1 MIFII
6 LNASLFIM
14 NNFMEET
21 KILILYFLSYHIII
35 GLDKA
40 PSLFCLNNNI
50 YYIVVLSSLYCKFG
64 ISELTLA
71 ILSLKYKAFL
81 SFFYE

>member
-40 PSLFCLNNNI
+40 FEP
-50 YYIVVLSSLYCKFG
+50 
-64 ISELTLA
+64 
-71 ILSLKYKAFL
+71 FL
-81 SFFYE
+81 SE